1 MSRSYKKAI
10 IKDHGKSTYIDKRM
24 ASKAV
29 RRCKNV
35 GNGGAYKKVFCSYDI
50 CDYVFDMRFGNG
62 KFLHRGARWT
72 DAGWII
78 PK

>member
-29 RRCKNV
+29 RRCKHIDS
-35 GNGGAYKKVFCSYDI
+35 GGAYKKVFCSYSI
-50 CDYVFDMRFGNG
+50 CDYIFDMRFGSG
-62 KFLHRGARWT
+62 ESLCRGARKT
-72 DAGWII
+72 AAGWII